1 MTQLEARLSSDLT
14 RYLQAGGEHA
24 PNWDRPSPDR
34 TARDTARRARMLAL
48 PERLEITGGTGN
60 LMVNI
65 CRSQAL
71 QSATDRAARARG
83 GPGGVSRMSLEQ
95 RERRWARNGP
105 TARQFR
111 QAIRMALRNGELGP
125 QDCTQ
130 LREYY
135 AARGWTLPR
144 RMR

>member
-1 MTQLEARLSSDLT
+1 MTKLEARLSSDLT

-34 TARDTARRARMLAL
+34 AARAIARRARMLAL
-48 PERLEITGGTGN
+48 PERLEVTGGTGN

-65 CRSQAL
+65 CRSQAR
-71 QSATDRAARARG
+71 QSAADRAVRG
-83 GPGGVSRMSLEQ
+83 GPGGVFRMSLEQ
-95 RERRWARNGP
+95 RERRWARSGP

-130 LREYY
+130 LREHY